1 MPIAM
6 GGGRME
12 QGKFLCFFSLFFP
25 IRILGWVEVD
35 RRKEII
41 GSRGGRQ
48 TCTWV
53 DHFGRKKKG
62 NSRMRKIHLHG
73 SIQPNSRCLLLA
85 KSHGCSSH
93 TVKQNPHDH
102 RVGKEPMILEQ

>member
-53 DHFGRKKKG
+53 DHFGRKKRKFKDEK
-62 NSRMRKIHLHG
+62 NSSPRFDSTQFSVFVVGQITW
-73 SIQPNSRCLLLA
+73 LLFSYGQT
-85 KSHGCSSH
+85 KSA
-93 TVKQNPHDH
+93 
-102 RVGKEPMILEQ
+102 